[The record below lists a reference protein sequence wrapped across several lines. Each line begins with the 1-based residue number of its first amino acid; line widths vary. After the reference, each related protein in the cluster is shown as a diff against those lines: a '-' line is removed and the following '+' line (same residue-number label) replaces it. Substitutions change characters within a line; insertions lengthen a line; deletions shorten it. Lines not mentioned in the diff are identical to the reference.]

1 MKNHFKNQR
10 KSLKEKTKKILKIAK
25 TTYRLKYQKKEK
37 IVNKNTNE
45 KNHKFKDNKNLIFS
59 EKSFILGRKLEIFF
73 QKEVVIKK
81 IKIGKIKK

>member
-1 MKNHFKNQR
+1 M
-10 KSLKEKTKKILKIAK
+10 KEKAKKLIKIAK
-25 TTYRLKYQKKEK
+25 TTYKLKNQKNEK

-59 EKSFILGRKLEIFF
+59 EKSFILGKKLEIFF

-81 IKIGKIKK
+81 IKIGKIEK